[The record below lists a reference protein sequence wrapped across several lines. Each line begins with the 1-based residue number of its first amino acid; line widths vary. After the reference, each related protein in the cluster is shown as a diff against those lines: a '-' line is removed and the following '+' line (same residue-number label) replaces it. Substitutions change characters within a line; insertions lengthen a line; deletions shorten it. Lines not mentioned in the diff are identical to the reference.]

1 MSADIPYVK
10 QVTPLANYRLLLHY
24 PDGSKREFD
33 MSPYLE
39 RGFFAELTDEAR
51 FRAVRVA
58 HGAVEW
64 ESGQDLSPETLYLR
78 SIPSGN
84 SRTRVPS

>member
-1 MSADIPYVK
+1 MLSQIPCVK

-24 PDGSKREFD
+24 ADGSKREFD
-33 MSPYLE
+33 VSPYLE

-78 SIPSGN
+78 SILSGN
-84 SRTRVPS
+84 SPAREPY